1 MDQQKRILDISSQ
14 YKIRAQK
21 VIPHLTGTF
30 SRAATAFIENV
41 YPLYIQSGN
50 GSHFTD
56 VDGNEYLDYLMGLGS
71 ITLGYNYD
79 VVNQAI
85 KKQVDQRILFSLP
98 HTIEVELS
106 ELVRQIIPF
115 ADMVKFEK
123 LSKIVTVISFSKR
136 NLWGVSL

>member
-1 MDQQKRILDISSQ
+1 
-14 YKIRAQK
+14 
-21 VIPHLTGTF
+21 
-30 SRAATAFIENV
+30 
-41 YPLYIQSGN
+41 
-50 GSHFTD
+50 
-56 VDGNEYLDYLMGLGS
+56 MGLGS